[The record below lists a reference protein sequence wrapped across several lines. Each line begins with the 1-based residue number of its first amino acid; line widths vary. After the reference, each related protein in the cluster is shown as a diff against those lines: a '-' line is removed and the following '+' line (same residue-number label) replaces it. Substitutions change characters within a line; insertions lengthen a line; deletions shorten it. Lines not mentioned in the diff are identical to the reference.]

1 MNKKI
6 FIPAIAAVALLP
18 VMMYFG
24 GIFPMDVTTY
34 ALSPAYDKQELVK
47 KSDIIAYGTLVSS
60 KAYVEW
66 SMNGNIAVP
75 SVYTV
80 WTLQK
85 SESLKGNTDK
95 IIEFVVDGG
104 EYNNIKQTI
113 MYETE
118 LNERDDVLV
127 FLSKETDSI
136 YKDNYYIT
144 GLANGIFKIEDG
156 VVKNSFMK
164 TSENA
169 DSMKASLKSF
179 N

>member
-1 MNKKI
+1 
-6 FIPAIAAVALLP
+6 
-18 VMMYFG
+18 
-24 GIFPMDVTTY
+24 
-34 ALSPAYDKQELVK
+34 
-47 KSDIIAYGTLVSS
+47 
-60 KAYVEW
+60 
-66 SMNGNIAVP
+66 MNGNIAVP

-144 GLANGIFKIEDG
+144 GLANGIFKIKDG
-156 VVKNSFMK
+156 VVKNNFMK